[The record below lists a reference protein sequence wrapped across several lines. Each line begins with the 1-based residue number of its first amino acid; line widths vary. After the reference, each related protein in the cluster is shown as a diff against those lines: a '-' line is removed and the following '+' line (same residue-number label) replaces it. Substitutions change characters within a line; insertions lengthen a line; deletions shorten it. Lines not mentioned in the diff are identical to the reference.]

1 MKNLTRY
8 GLILTTVITLAA
20 CKDTG
25 NFSTTSSKI
34 PKGNANSPVV
44 VTEFADLQ
52 CPACKAAHEQ
62 VLKQLTENYKD
73 TVRFEFKHFPLR
85 QIHPFALNAAQA
97 AECAADQGKFWEFID
112 LAYANQNELSNSIF
126 EEWARAIGIA
136 DVQLFTDCI
145 DSDAKR
151 DLILAE
157 YNEGRDLGVGGTPT
171 IYVNGTQV
179 PTTYA
184 DLSTAIDAEIAKA
197 KAQR

>member
-1 MKNLTRY
+1 MKNLTQY
-8 GLILTTVITLAA
+8 ALIFTTVATLAA

-44 VTEFADLQ
+44 ATEFADLQ

-112 LAYANQNELSNSIF
+112 LAYTNQSELSNSIF

-184 DLSTAIDAEIAKA
+184 DLSAAIDAEIAKA